1 MRIRTLGFA
10 AVALCFAAGGLWA
23 QPPREADAS
32 IRQWKCDDLPHFQ
45 FCYSLQT
52 DDAAVLVGRDDAER
66 SFAHLLK
73 LAGAATY
80 EPRIHL
86 FMVESYTRLQDL
98 TGYYAA
104 GSSRPSEHTVFYVVG
119 HPEALT
125 HELHHEIFT
134 QVWGVSE
141 PWIAEGYA
149 AFAAE
154 PGMVDGQF
162 MQVLESGKAVPL
174 DTMVNSW
181 WDASY
186 YSSKVIYPELGSFVK
201 YLKEKYGEAKL
212 KRAWR
217 GGAKSITEVFGK
229 PLATLETQWQSALRK
244 SEAVRKKKSPDPAAR

>member
-1 MRIRTLGFA
+1 MRILTHGY
-10 AVALCFAAGGLWA
+10 AVVLLLLAAGGLRA
-23 QPPREADAS
+23 QPPREADA

-52 DDAAVLVGRDDAER
+52 EDPSTVAAGKEDAER

-73 LAGAATY
+73 LAGTAAY
-80 EPRIHL
+80 EPKIHL

-134 QVWGVSE
+134 HVWGVSE

-149 AFAAE
+149 AYAAE
-154 PGMVDGQF
+154 PGLVDAQF
-162 MQVLESGKAVPL
+162 VQLLESDKAVPL
-174 DTMVNSW
+174 DSMVNSW

-186 YSSKVIYPELGSFVK
+186 YSSKIIYPELGSFVK
-201 YLKEKYGEAKL
+201 YLKEKYGEGKL

-217 GGAKSITEVFGK
+217 AGSKSIPEVYGK
-229 PLATLETQWQSALRK
+229 PLATI
-244 SEAVRKKKSPDPAAR
+244 EARWRDSLLKAEAARKKKNSGASVR